1 MNQKKGLLVKMLL
14 SIGLPV
20 AIIFA
25 IVAGISLYVVN
36 QAITRITVNELSA
49 RSQAVS
55 NEIESYFTTYLETAN
70 QLSTNPE
77 IRSYF
82 EQVTPGVGI
91 TTTPN
96 FPEIK
101 QTLDNVVATDPENIR
116 VAWVADV
123 DSSQFTQS
131 DGSSSDGTY
140 DINARPWYQELVAK
154 KEVFISEPY
163 LDVVTNEI
171 IVSVVAPVFKPGTQ
185 DLIGATCV
193 DVSIDRIKEIIA
205 ENKIGETGFFVVS
218 TNSGMVFDHPNP
230 DFING
235 PLSDTDL
242 SENIIAAL
250 TDKTAGPIAY
260 DSAGTASQ
268 GYVTEIGDTG
278 WVLATGLPTAEF
290 NQSFAT
296 IQTMMLVIFGLGLLV
311 IIGLIVLS
319 TRSFIRPIT
328 KLAEAADQ
336 LALGAVDIDYSMAND
351 AKADEIGELTKSFVN
366 MAENIRDQAEAAQN
380 MAQGNLSIDIQPKS
394 DQDVLGNS
402 MVSIKNA
409 IGNLVADT
417 IMLSDSA
424 IRGDF
429 TKRAEVSN
437 HAGAYAKVIAG
448 VTQPLDPVVDIM
460 FWYEAIID
468 GIPFPVHVTDMDMKW
483 TFMNRAFEDLM
494 IKNGVIKDR
503 VSACGMDC
511 YNAGA
516 NICQTEG
523 CGIRRL
529 VDQGL
534 ADSYFEWVGRNNKQD
549 TAYLKNKKGENIGF
563 VEIVTDLTPIIRV
576 SDYTHAEVTRLG
588 ENLMRLAEGNLD
600 FDMNIAPADEYTSQV
615 STQFNEISHSLT
627 AVKTSIGDMIEGA
640 SMISNAVI
648 DGNLQTR
655 ADAAKFKG
663 AWQDLVGGMNAILDE
678 INKPL
683 GEVMVVMDAI
693 SNGNLHERI
702 TGNYSGDVDALKQTV
717 NTTASRLEAVVS
729 EITEKIE
736 QLSKGNLNI
745 ENAREFR
752 GDWITISNAINV
764 IIQSLNDVMGDINVA
779 AEQVA
784 SGSGQVSAGS
794 QSLAQGSTEQAS
806 SVQELTASI
815 AEIADQTKN
824 NAVDAN
830 KARELA
836 DTVKDHAA
844 KGNAQMSQMQNSMV
858 AINQSS
864 EDISKIIKVI
874 DDIAFQTNILALNAA
889 VEAAR
894 AGQHGKGFAVVAE
907 EVRSLAARS
916 ADAAKE
922 TTALIEGS
930 IDKVQEGTKI
940 ADDTAAALDDIVA
953 GIEKVTTLIGNIA
966 VASNEQASGIAQI
979 DTGVEQVAH
988 VVQQNSATA
997 EESAAASEELSGQAE
1012 LLKQLVDT
1020 FKLRSKGKS
1029 YAAATPA
1036 VKEVQETIKPVPTPS
1051 IDLGDMDMDKY

>member
-1 MNQKKGLLVKMLL
+1 MNKKKGLLLRMLL
-14 SIGLPV
+14 TIGLPV

-25 IVAGISLYVVN
+25 VVAGISLYVVN
-36 QAITRITVNELSA
+36 QSITRITVDELSS
-49 RSQAVS
+49 RSQAVA
-55 NEIESYFTTYLETAN
+55 NEVEGYLNGYIVIAS
-70 QLSTNPE
+70 QMATNPE
-77 IRSYF
+77 IVRLL
-82 EQVTPGVGI
+82 EKTAPGTVI
-91 TTTPN
+91 TTVDT
-96 FPEIK
+96 FPEVKQAMDNIK
-101 QTLDNVVATDPENIR
+101 ATDPENIS
-116 VAWVADV
+116 VSWIADF

-131 DGSSSDGTY
+131 DGASSDATY
-140 DINARPWYQELVAK
+140 DITSRGWYQDLQIK
-154 KEVFISEPY
+154 KSGFITEPY
-163 LDVVTNEI
+163 EDTVTKKM
-171 IVSVVAPVFKPGTQ
+171 IVSVVAPVYKPGTQ
-185 DLIGATCV
+185 EMIGATCL
-193 DVSIDRIKEIIA
+193 DVSIDQIKQIIA
-205 ENKIGETGFFVVS
+205 ENKIGETGFFVVTTAKGS
-218 TNSGMVFDHPNP
+218 IFDHPNP
-230 DFING
+230 DFLNKPIG
-235 PLSDTDL
+235 ETDL
-242 SENIIAAL
+242 SENLITAI
-250 TDKTAGPIAY
+250 TDKTTGPIAY
-260 DSAGTASQ
+260 SSGDVQSQ
-268 GYVTEIGDTG
+268 GYLTEIGTTG
-278 WVLATGLPTAEF
+278 WTLSTGLPIKEF
-290 NQSFAT
+290 SQSYNT

-311 IIGLIVLS
+311 IVGLIIIS
-319 TRSFIRPIT
+319 TRSFINPIT
-328 KLAEAADQ
+328 RLAEAADY
-336 LALGAVDIDYSMAND
+336 LALGAVDIDYTMADN
-351 AKADEIGELTKSFVN
+351 AKQDEIGELTKSFVN

-380 MAQGNLSIDIQPKS
+380 MALGNLSIDIQPKS
-394 DQDVLGNS
+394 DNDVLGNS

-409 IGNLVADT
+409 IGSLVSDT

-429 TKRAEVSN
+429 TKRAEVSK
-437 HAGAYAKVIAG
+437 HAGEYGKVIAG
-448 VTQPLDPVVDIM
+448 VNQTLDTVVDNM

-468 GIPFPVHVTDMDMKW
+468 GIPFPVHVTDVDMKW
-483 TFMNRAFEDLM
+483 TFMNRAYEDLM
-494 IKNGVIKDR
+494 IKNGVITDR

-511 YNAGA
+511 YNTGA

-576 SDYTHAEVTRLG
+576 SDYTHAEVS
-588 ENLMRLAEGNLD
+588 RLADNLNRLSEGNLD
-600 FDMNIAPADEYTSQV
+600 FDMNISEADEYTSDV
-615 STQFNEISHSLT
+615 SVQFNEISHSLT
-627 AVKTSIGDMIEGA
+627 AVKASIGEMIQGA
-640 SMISNAVI
+640 SMITNAVI

-655 ADAAKFKG
+655 ADTSKFQG
-663 AWQDLVGGMNAILDE
+663 AWEELVGGMNAILEE
-678 INKPL
+678 INKPI

-693 SNGNLHERI
+693 SNGNLSERI
-702 TGNYSGDVDALKQTV
+702 TGEYKGDVDALKQTV
-717 NTTASRLEAVVS
+717 NTTASRLEIVVR

-736 QLSKGNLNI
+736 ELSKGNLNI

-844 KGNAQMSQMQNSMV
+844 KGNSQMAQMQNSMV
-858 AINQSS
+858 SINQSS
-864 EDISKIIKVI
+864 NDISKIIKVI

-916 ADAAKE
+916 AEAAKE

-940 ADDTAAALDDIVA
+940 ADETAAALDDIVA

-1020 FKLRSKGKS
+1020 FKLRSKGGSKS
-1029 YAAATPA
+1029 VSATAPPKA
-1036 VKEVQETIKPVPTPS
+1036 PEPTRTAPKPS